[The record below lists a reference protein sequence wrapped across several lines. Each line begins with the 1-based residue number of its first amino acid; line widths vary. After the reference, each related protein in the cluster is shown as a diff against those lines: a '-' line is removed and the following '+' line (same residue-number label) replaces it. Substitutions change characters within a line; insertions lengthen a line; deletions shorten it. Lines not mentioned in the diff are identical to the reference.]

1 MEESTIHPRL
11 EARREPL
18 ARLLNLDDRT
28 EASAALQELQTLLVR
43 CGYHIAFALHERALY
58 LSRRRRSRDVDRTT
72 GTGRRGRPPG
82 SSNWASQ
89 QLGLGLATIW
99 FAYTGRP
106 PTRRVD
112 GYGDGQ
118 EYGPYRDFVEGV
130 MAVVP
135 RRLRATRKGCIP
147 QVDHLVRIGVN
158 EFNASQVSP
167 MESLRRGLL
176 DERRWNQRGG

>member
-1 MEESTIHPRL
+1 M

-18 ARLLNLDDRT
+18 AQFLNLDDRT
-28 EASAALQELQTLLVR
+28 EETAALQELQTLLVR

-58 LSRRRRSRDVDRTT
+58 RRRRRRSGGVDRTT

-82 SSNWASQ
+82 SSNWASR

-118 EYGPYRDFVEGV
+118 EYGPYRDFVGGV
-130 MAVVP
+130 MGVVP
-135 RRLRATRKGCIP
+135 RRLRATRKGCSP

-158 EFNASQVSP
+158 EVNASQVSP

-176 DERRWNQRGG
+176 DGRRWNQRGG

>member
-58 LSRRRRSRDVDRTT
+58 LSRRRRSRGVDRTT
-72 GTGRRGRPPG
+72 GNARRAPPPG

-89 QLGLGLATIW
+89 QLG
-99 FAYTGRP
+99 
-106 PTRRVD
+106 RVRW
-112 GYGDGQ
+112 Q
-118 EYGPYRDFVEGV
+118 WSAEQYR
-130 MAVVP
+130 
-135 RRLRATRKGCIP
+135 
-147 QVDHLVRIGVN
+147 
-158 EFNASQVSP
+158 
-167 MESLRRGLL
+167 
-176 DERRWNQRGG
+176 